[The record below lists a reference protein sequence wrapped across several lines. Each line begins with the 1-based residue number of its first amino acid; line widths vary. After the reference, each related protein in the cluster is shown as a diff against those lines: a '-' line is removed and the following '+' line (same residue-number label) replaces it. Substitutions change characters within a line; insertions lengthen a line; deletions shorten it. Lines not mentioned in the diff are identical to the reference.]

1 MSCFTSLEPRLA
13 SLSEAP
19 SAFARFARAASKSYW
34 RVALLCV
41 FAASTLLAADDL
53 PSQMKTVLGAY
64 MAVEQNAADPVD
76 MQQVLYQGA
85 IPALLRTLDPHSIFF
100 DPDQFEQLRKM
111 EQSTQKGFGSVVSL
125 LPGRVIILQ
134 TLPGTPS
141 AKAGLV
147 PGDEILAINGY
158 LISRLDL
165 EQLTE
170 LLSQSRQRPAQLDVR
185 RAGATRLMHL
195 TLIPEDMQSPSV
207 ERAFFVGAGIG
218 YVRVGS
224 FDRSTAAEIRQAIEK
239 LGGDHL
245 AGLVLD
251 LRNNPG
257 GVVDSALD
265 TAALF
270 LEPGTKIFTV
280 RGRNVPEKIEVVP
293 ALAKPYKFKLAIL
306 INEKTASAAEIVS
319 GAMQDQD
326 RATILGTTSF
336 GKGLVQSVY
345 PLSAGAGLALTTA
358 LYYTPSGRSIQ
369 KPLDVQRPEDAGT
382 FALGAVTAHPNQQ
395 TEFHTSKGRNVAGG
409 GGIHPDVEVGPPEMN
424 RLRAALEASG
434 SFPNFATEYL
444 RDHKVNGDF
453 EVSPQVLNAFQVF
466 CSDRSIQPSLSDWLT
481 EQDFITNRLKTE
493 IFNQAFGVEKG
504 DEVEAQ
510 RDPVIRKA
518 LQVLGA

>member
-1 MSCFTSLEPRLA
+1 MPRPASLEPRL
-13 SLSEAP
+13 S
-19 SAFARFARAASKSYW
+19 SACRRA
-34 RVALLCV
+34 ALLCLL
-41 FAASTLLAADDL
+41 AASSLLAADDL
-53 PSQMKTVLGAY
+53 PSQMKSVLDAY
-64 MAVEQNAADPVD
+64 MAAERNAADPVN
-76 MQQVLYQGA
+76 MQGVFYQGA
-85 IPALLRTLDPHSIFF
+85 IPALLRVLDPHSIFF
-100 DPDQFEQLRKM
+100 DPDQFDQLKRM
-111 EQSTQKGFGSVVSL
+111 EQSQQKGFGSVVSL

-134 TLPGTPS
+134 TLAGTPS

-165 EQLTE
+165 DQLTQ

-185 RAGATRLMHL
+185 RPGAGRLMHL

-218 YVRVGS
+218 YIRVSS
-224 FDRSTAAEIRQAIEK
+224 FDQNTATEIRQAIEK

-245 AGLVLD
+245 AGLVMD

-265 TAALF
+265 TASMF
-270 LEPGTKIFTV
+270 LPPGAKIVTV
-280 RGRNVPEKIEVVP
+280 RGRHVPEKTEVVP

-326 RATILGTTSF
+326 RATILGTSSF

-345 PLSAGAGLALTTA
+345 PLSNGAGLALTTA

-369 KPLDVQRPEDAGT
+369 KPFEVQRPGEGGG
-382 FALGAVTAHPNQQ
+382 FELGAVTEHPNQQ
-395 TEFHTSKGRNVAGG
+395 TVFHTSKGRVVQGG
-409 GGIHPDVEVGPPEMN
+409 GGIHPDIEVGPPAMN
-424 RLRAALEASG
+424 ALRAALEASG
-434 SFPNFATEYL
+434 SFTNFATQYL
-444 RDHKVNGDF
+444 HDHKVTTDF
-453 EVSPQVLNAFQVF
+453 EVGPQVLNAFQIF
-466 CSDRSIQPSLSDWLT
+466 CADRNIQPSLSDWLS
-481 EQDFITNRLKTE
+481 EHDFIVNRLKTE

-504 DEVEAQ
+504 DEIEAQ
-510 RDPVIRKA
+510 RDPVIQKA
-518 LQVLGA
+518 IEALRA